1 MINHVRDS
9 DSVRTAYSTVFAL
22 VTNAKRDSQFFVVH
36 LRKSG
41 IRTGGGQSS
50 RWVTW
55 RGTAGRADSI
65 WLKIV
70 DEELRSVDSK
80 KLVRAEKL
88 RELKKQ
94 QKKDAAG
101 LRPVANKYGSREA
114 TAS

>member
-1 MINHVRDS
+1 M
-9 DSVRTAYSTVFAL
+9 
-22 VTNAKRDSQFFVVH
+22 
-36 LRKSG
+36 
-41 IRTGGGQSS
+41 
-50 RWVTW
+50 
-55 RGTAGRADSI
+55 
-65 WLKIV
+65 
-70 DEELRSVDSK
+70 DSK